1 MIGAVKAAEILDIT
15 LTKRGNANGQ
25 PIPLAGV
32 PFHAVDTYLARLIE
46 HGESAVICEQFGD
59 SVNNKGSIERR
70 VTRIVTPGTA
80 TDELLLKER
89 SDNYIACL
97 TSDQLTYG
105 LSFLNISNG
114 EFTCFE
120 SEDIATHVSLPIIC
134 TTRYK
139 IAALEMR

>member
-1 MIGAVKAAEILDIT
+1 MASETLTPLMQQYMTVKNQYPDMILLYRMGDFYEMFFDDAVKAAEILDIT

-89 SDNYIACL
+89 SDKDRK
-97 TSDQLTYG
+97 S
-105 LSFLNISNG
+105 
-114 EFTCFE
+114 
-120 SEDIATHVSLPIIC
+120 VV
-134 TTRYK
+134 
-139 IAALEMR
+139 